1 MALTGGRRM
10 TNELEKQ
17 FKEQVFK
24 ILYLITIN
32 SNVYSEDLSK
42 ELSELY
48 KLIYEVNNDR

>member
-1 MALTGGRRM
+1 M

-24 ILYLITIN
+24 ILYSISIN
-32 SNVYSEDLSK
+32 SNVFSEYLSK